1 MKIGGPAALI
11 TGTASGP
18 GGNVLR
24 DAATRYWGCA
34 SSPIMVGASIS
45 ASACT

>member
-1 MKIGGPAALI
+1 MEVGGPAAVI
-11 TGTASGP
+11 TSTASGL
-18 GGNVLR
+18 GSNILR